1 MKLEEEPYYTPAEP
15 PATKSLARLR
25 RAAKACK
32 ACHLW
37 RHATQTVFGEG
48 AARVKLLFIGEQP
61 GDKEDLAG
69 EPFVGPAGALLRKAM
84 AEAEIDTAQVYVTN
98 AVKHFK
104 WVLKNKKRIH
114 ASPNRFELEACHP
127 WLEAEIAV
135 VLAR

>member
-1 MKLEEEPYYTPAEP
+1 MKLEEEPYYTQAEP

-25 RAAKACK
+25 RAAKVCK

-114 ASPNRFELEACHP
+114 ASPNRFELEACQP